1 MIYTIQNDKL
11 RLAVKNTGAEMTSLY
26 HVGQQLEYLWQG
38 NPSIWSG
45 QAYNLFPIVC
55 ALANDQFMHNGKTY
69 TLQKHGFARKMVFEL
84 VEQTAE
90 SLTLLL
96 SETPQTLA
104 QYPFGFRLLIT
115 YRLEGNKVSHSF
127 RVENTNKETMYFSVG
142 GHPAF
147 NLAVF
152 EGETIEDY
160 YLEFEETE
168 KASRL
173 VDKTGFLKDHDLYL
187 ADEKT
192 IPIKADIFKD
202 DALVFGG
209 LKSQNIFIK
218 NKKGNYQVKVNIS
231 EFPYLG
237 LWAKENAPYVCIEPW
252 QGVPDAPEG
261 YADISLKKGIV
272 SLEAG
277 QTWEKKFVIEIF

>member
-26 HVGQQLEYLWQG
+26 NIKQQLEYLWQG
-38 NPSIWSG
+38 NPSIWNG
-45 QAYNLFPIVC
+45 QAYNLFPVVC
-55 ALANDQFMHNGKTY
+55 ALANDQFAHNGKTY
-69 TLQKHGFARKMVFEL
+69 TLQKHGFARKMEFEL

-104 QYPFGFRLLIT
+104 QYPFEFRLLIT
-115 YRLEGNKVSHSF
+115 YRLEENKIFHSF

-160 YLEFEETE
+160 YLEFEKNETL
-168 KASRL
+168 SRL

-187 ADEKT
+187 ANEKI
-192 IPIKADIFKD
+192 IPIKADTFKD
-202 DALVFGG
+202 DALVFGD
-209 LKSQNIFIK
+209 LKSENIFIK
-218 NKKGNYQVKVNIS
+218 NKKGNYQVKVNIG

-252 QGVPDAPEG
+252 QGIPDAPEG
-261 YADISLKKGIV
+261 YAAMSMKKGIV
-272 SLEAG
+272 SLAAGEA
-277 QTWEKKFVIEIF
+277 WEKKFVIEIF